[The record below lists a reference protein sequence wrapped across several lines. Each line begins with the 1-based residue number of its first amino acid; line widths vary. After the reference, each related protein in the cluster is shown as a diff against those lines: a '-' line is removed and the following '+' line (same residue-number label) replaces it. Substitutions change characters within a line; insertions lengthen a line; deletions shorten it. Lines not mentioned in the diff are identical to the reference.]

1 MTKAQLSAILNNVEY
16 KRFQKVTWLVVSKNR
31 KRPINEIKY
40 IKNLDNGEVNAIL
53 KYFKKEV
60 DINEDEIFV

>member
-16 KRFQKVTWLVVSKNR
+16 KRLQKVTWLVVSKNR